1 MTRRPTTTPVFA
13 LALALAS
20 CADQPKQAPAN
31 TPAASARDTPASEP
45 AYQKPVRMNDRGAI
59 TTIPLADFF
68 TLQQSGK
75 AVIFDARPAFFYS
88 LGHIPGAI
96 NLSKNHC
103 DEAIHAREPEIRAA
117 LAAGK
122 TLVVYCSSSSCP
134 DARTVA
140 IHLSG
145 FGFPAKIFY
154 GGMDE
159 WREASMPT
167 E

>member
-1 MTRRPTTTPVFA
+1 MIRRRTTASV
-13 LALALAS
+13 LAMAWVLAS
-20 CADQPKQAPAN
+20 CADQSPQAPAKSG
-31 TPAASARDTPASEP
+31 TPTAQSPSASEP
-45 AYQKPVRMNDRGAI
+45 AYQKPVRMNDRGKI
-59 TTIPLADFF
+59 DTIPLADFF

-75 AVIFDARPAFFYS
+75 ALIFDARPAFFYS

-96 NLSKNHC
+96 SLSKNRC
-103 DEAIHAREPEIRAA
+103 DDAIHARETEIKAA
-117 LAAGK
+117 VAAGK
-122 TLVVYCSSSSCP
+122 TIVVYCSSSSCP